1 MDNNKFKWWMIPFW
15 PNILYGQ
22 LYKKLLEAIVERK
35 ECINFAVLGVPKSGK
50 THFIC
55 IIRDEPY
62 PKDKHTALWGDDLE
76 EKCVMLNGKKLV
88 YKKGK
93 DINGLQV
100 NQYPELIKKA
110 DVIYFFF
117 RADCYLKN
125 QKLRTIGNGKDFSP
139 QDLQKYRSY
148 QELVQSDFG
157 LVVRDENAKNKPI
170 KVVASFRKNIGE
182 ENNINENQI
191 ILSIKDSF
199 EQSLKNID
207 LSNCAFYLADID
219 DEHREWVK
227 EHANELIFIKK

>member
-1 MDNNKFKWWMIPFW
+1 MDNNQFKWWMNPFL
-15 PNILYGQ
+15 PNIFYGR

-35 ECINFAVLGVPKSGK
+35 ECINFAVLGVPQSGK

-55 IIRDEPY
+55 IVRDEPY
-62 PKDKHTALWGDDLE
+62 IKDKHTALHGYDLE

-93 DINGLQV
+93 DINGAQV

-117 RADCYLKN
+117 RADYYLKN
-125 QKLRTIGNGKDFSP
+125 QKLRTIGKGKDFLP
-139 QDLQKYRSY
+139 QDLQRYETY
-148 QELVQSDFG
+148 QDLVHSDFG
-157 LVVRDENAKNKPI
+157 LVVGDKNAKNKPVKI
-170 KVVASFRKNIGE
+170 VASFRKNIGNDMS
-182 ENNINENQI
+182 ENRIKLTIMDSMNQGI
-191 ILSIKDSF
+191 
-199 EQSLKNID
+199 KNID
-207 LSNCAFYLADID
+207 WSKIDIFLADID

>member
-1 MDNNKFKWWMIPFW
+1 MIPFW

-22 LYKKLLEAIVERK
+22 LYKKLLEAIVERR
-35 ECINFAVLGVPKSGK
+35 ECINFAVLGVPQSGK

-55 IIRDEPY
+55 IVRDEPY
-62 PKDKHTALWGDDLE
+62 KKETPLNGDPLE
-76 EKCVMLNGKKLV
+76 EKCVVLNGKKLV
-88 YKKGK
+88 YKRGW

-117 RADCYLKN
+117 RADYYLDN
-125 QKLRTIGNGKDFSP
+125 RKLRTIDNGESFSP
-139 QDLQKYRSY
+139 QDLQNYKSY
-148 QELVQSDFG
+148 QELVQSYFG

-170 KVVASFRKNIGE
+170 KVVASFRKYIGE

-199 EQSLKNID
+199 EHNLEDID